1 MSKETIALASDHGGY
16 SLKEI
21 LKENLVEMGF
31 EVLDLGCDGPES
43 VDYPDY
49 AAAMAEAIGQNK
61 AERGVLVCG
70 SGIGISIAANR
81 HKHIRAALVHDG
93 LTARLC
99 RQHNNANVM
108 AVGER
113 VIGVDVAK
121 DCLKNFL
128 DTEFE
133 GGRHA
138 GRVGKMS

>member
-16 SLKEI
+16 TLKNI
-21 LKENLVEMGF
+21 LKETIVEMGF
-31 EVLDLGCDGPES
+31 DVLDLGCDGSES
-43 VDYPDY
+43 VDYPDF
-49 AAAMAEAIGQNK
+49 ANAMAEAIGQNK
-61 AERGVLVCG
+61 AERGILVCG
-70 SGIGISIAANR
+70 SGIGISMAANR

-93 LTARLC
+93 LTSRLC
-99 RQHNNANVM
+99 REHNNANVM
-108 AVGER
+108 VVGER

-121 DCLKNFL
+121 DCLKHFL